1 MQLDQILYF
10 IDPCES
16 NSLAESAKHFYISP
30 QGFRKSIT
38 SLENELGIRLVQV
51 ANHRLLIT
59 EAGREYY
66 NRVKAPVSEIVSI
79 HQGLFAHFRHS
90 INVGVSTGVLSMVV
104 NLFTEFERENAC
116 TLHIFEHPDKI
127 IERKLASGEV
137 QVAFITGPIL
147 TSGLIHARIRQEP
160 SFFCVPVDSALASRA
175 SLDFSAIIGQDY
187 VTMNEEHKI
196 YDCYERNLSRLDA
209 PMQIV
214 FKADSIQSLNQ
225 MVDAGRGIAISNV
238 QYPIVSDRVRFI
250 PSTGHDWQL
259 NIAVSESCRDQLA
272 LRFYQWVLGQP
283 RSDAR

>member
-1 MQLDQILYF
+1 
-10 IDPCES
+10 
-16 NSLAESAKHFYISP
+16 
-30 QGFRKSIT
+30 
-38 SLENELGIRLVQV
+38 
-51 ANHRLLIT
+51 
-59 EAGREYY
+59 
-66 NRVKAPVSEIVSI
+66 
-79 HQGLFAHFRHS
+79 
-90 INVGVSTGVLSMVV
+90 
-104 NLFTEFERENAC
+104 
-116 TLHIFEHPDKI
+116 
-127 IERKLASGEV
+127 
-137 QVAFITGPIL
+137 
-147 TSGLIHARIRQEP
+147 
-160 SFFCVPVDSALASRA
+160 
-175 SLDFSAIIGQDY
+175 
-187 VTMNEEHKI
+187 MNEEHKI